1 MRGTKSG
8 WGGGLAAAAV
18 LVGCASGGG
27 LSQGSLEAYGAL
39 SAETAVGQFLEA
51 VQQRDYRTMARLFGT
66 SDGPA
71 ERTLGVADVEQRM
84 FYLATELQY
93 ESYSL
98 RPVALTESGGRQ
110 RLAADMVGT
119 RRGDITLPF
128 ITAQHRGRWF
138 VEQIITDALNPGR

>member
-8 WGGGLAAAAV
+8 WGGGLAAVV
-18 LVGCASGGG
+18 LVGCASGG
-27 LSQGSLEAYGAL
+27 LSQGSLEAYGAF
-39 SAETAVGQFLEA
+39 SAETAVGQFLDA
-51 VQQRDYRTMARLFGT
+51 AKQKDYRTMARLFGT
-66 SDGPA
+66 ADGPA
-71 ERTLGVADVEQRM
+71 ERVHGVANVEQRM